1 MVKPYLTAG
10 ILWAI
15 IGERKKGEKRMKK
28 KHILL
33 LLCALLLSG
42 CSHRHEWQEATCT
55 EAKYCTSCQEVE
67 GEPLGHDF
75 TEPDCTTPRTCRR
88 CGITEGEPLGH
99 EPSEAN
105 YQDASVC
112 LRCGIRLGEKRT
124 ADFERYG
131 IACTAENGVS
141 YDYHTC
147 ARDDTTPVLG
157 QVTFTERSDEPLPV
171 NLEELEGYEWRYVL
185 ISLVFDDSVAVTKNV
200 RWSITDEDYYTI
212 ELHDDS
218 RYMVDGGSDGFTV
231 NFHGEDYTECLR
243 YYEYDNGHWDTNV
256 YYVDYAEWFRVPVG
270 YDGIVVGVRDSSIQ
284 WTEGAHIHEVINEN
298 AVFYRLK

>member
-1 MVKPYLTAG
+1 
-10 ILWAI
+10 
-15 IGERKKGEKRMKK
+15 MKK
-28 KHILL
+28 TLSLL
-33 LLCALLLSG
+33 FLCALLLSG
-42 CSHRHEWQEATCT
+42 CSHRHTWQEADCTTPRTCT
-55 EAKYCTSCQEVE
+55 ACHETQ

-75 TEPDCTTPRTCRR
+75 SEPDCTAASVCRR
-88 CGITEGEPLGH
+88 CGITQGEALGH
-99 EPSEAN
+99 DFAEAN

-112 LRCGIRLGEKRT
+112 RRCGLSEGEPLP
-124 ADFERYG
+124 AGFETHG
-131 IACTAENGVS
+131 LVCTAENGVS
-141 YDYHTC
+141 CDYRTC
-147 ARDDTTPVLG
+147 ARDDDSAATGTVC
-157 QVTFTERSDEPLPV
+157 FTEKPDEPLPV

-185 ISLVFDDSVAVTKNV
+185 ISLVFDDPVALSKNV

-256 YYVDYAEWFRVPVG
+256 YYLDYAEWFRVPVG
-270 YDGIVVGVRDSSIQ
+270 YDGIVVGVRDSSIE
-284 WTEGAHIHEVINEN
+284 WSEGAHIYDVVNEN